1 MDEIEELM
9 KSLRKARE
17 DYKESGEDDPTPI
30 INAEKKLRDASE
42 SIDPDKSEQLSQI
55 RKKYLGE

>member
-1 MDEIEELM
+1 MDEIEILM
-9 KSLRKARE
+9 KELRKARE
-17 DYKESGEDDPTPI
+17 DYKDSGEDDPTPI

-42 SIDPDKSEQLSQI
+42 KISPDQSEQLDQL